1 MQRKRKK
8 NTYDESILWKLP
20 RHESI
25 SCESSAFV
33 VCKNALIR
41 RDDITKNFYYNI
53 ALPEVVCVK
62 KSLSNLGGFNKNLK
76 YPSFSKVPFIF
87 DFQEILISISC
98 RPKNFLYIVDVTVV
112 LVTLLLSLNQFRSTI
127 LIIEMQPRWGTG
139 SGCNIDA
146 YTDKCLVKNTSLR
159 VLYSWFGDYIK
170 QQQKLKQ

>member
-53 ALPEVVCVK
+53 ALPEV
-62 KSLSNLGGFNKNLK
+62 LK

-87 DFQEILISISC
+87 DFQEILTSISC

-112 LVTLLLSLNQFRSTI
+112 LVAL
-127 LIIEMQPRWGTG
+127 GTG
-139 SGCNIDA
+139 SGCKIDA
-146 YTDKCLVKNTSLR
+146 YTDKCLVKNTSLCSVCACTFSLLHEAFFFYLSRR